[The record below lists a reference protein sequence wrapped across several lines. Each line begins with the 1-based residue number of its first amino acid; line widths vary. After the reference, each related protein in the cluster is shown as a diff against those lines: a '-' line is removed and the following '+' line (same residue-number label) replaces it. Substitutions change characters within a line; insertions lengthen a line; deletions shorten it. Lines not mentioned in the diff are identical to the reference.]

1 MDEGKISI
9 SIEVADRRYPLRIL
23 PTDEEHI
30 RAAAKRINEK
40 IASYRQNYK
49 GRDIQDALSIAVLQ
63 FVMKLIKYE
72 EATDTVPIVNSVQ
85 QIDKQLEEYL
95 KYIMD

>member
-1 MDEGKISI
+1 MDEEKISI
-9 SIEVADRRYPLRIL
+9 SIEVADRRYPLRIA
-23 PTDEEHI
+23 PADEEHI
-30 RAAAKRINEK
+30 RVAAKRINEK
-40 IASYRQNYK
+40 IMRYRQNYK
-49 GRDIQDALSIAVLQ
+49 GRDIQDALSITVLQ

-72 EATDTVPIVNSVQ
+72 EAADTVPIINSVQ